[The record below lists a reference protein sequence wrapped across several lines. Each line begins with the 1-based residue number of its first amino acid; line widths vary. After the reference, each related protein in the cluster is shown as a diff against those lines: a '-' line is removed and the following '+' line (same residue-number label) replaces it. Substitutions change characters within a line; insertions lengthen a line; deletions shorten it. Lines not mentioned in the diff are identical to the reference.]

1 MKTIYETIWSV
12 IGVGLILWFACVYVT
27 NCQLAAVPPVPSST
41 HQKQTIEEFLNDHP
55 DIKQRVDEIKRQAE
69 NDGRYKQS

>member
-1 MKTIYETIWSV
+1 MRTIYEVIWSIVGV
-12 IGVGLILWFACVYVT
+12 ILISWFCVTLVVGIHEK
-27 NCQLAAVPPVPSST
+27 AAVPQSN

-69 NDGRYKQS
+69 YEKKYNRS